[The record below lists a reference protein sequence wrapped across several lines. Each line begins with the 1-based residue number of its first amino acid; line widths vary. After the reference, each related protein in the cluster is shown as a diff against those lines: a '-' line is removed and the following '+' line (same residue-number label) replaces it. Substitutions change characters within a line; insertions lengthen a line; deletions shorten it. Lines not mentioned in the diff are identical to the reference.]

1 MTAPGLSSSTC
12 SDERRQCSRPR
23 DSTSWTPAT
32 SGIRTTTRPAPPSG
46 PSRRSTAPRR
56 RTPSW
61 PSSTPSARSMPG
73 RSSARA
79 AEAGAAAMPPAA
91 PTGAIHFSPLPSWE
105 AFFGA
110 ASELLYYT
118 PHMKA
123 DFAPLLAGCI
133 GTYEQLRRFFLTLY
147 FGTVPEAVALLGL
160 TDELRPLARVR
171 SFAFEPA
178 GAGRPC
184 ECARRRQAGQLLRR
198 PGDLDITAAGR
209 SRVPVRA
216 APVDRY
222 LRARGPGPPRTWTAS
237 VAQRLRLAGG
247 GAGERLADAALEW
260 YAASVDQLLE
270 DPKEGDTEGD
280 YFDAW
285 LRECHRE
292 IHDDVDTSDPA
303 ELRSAKWVESE
314 SSSRRYDLGAIRI
327 PDYESAFQELRAFDF
342 RSRSSTRRERVLAKI
357 LVDAFQ
363 LRLVDAAAILTIGN
377 IVAQSE
383 EGARVVVVLYA
394 GAAHSRCVV
403 EFFRSQGL
411 GHQGLPKKGYVGQE
425 EWEDD
430 EPRGLELPS
439 YLHDFSELFPV
450 PKAQPPAA
458 RAGAAPPKASLQER
472 RKAEDAADQAMRE
485 LLEEEAQAPG
495 QAKPKAASRKQKR

>member
-1 MTAPGLSSSTC
+1 M
-12 SDERRQCSRPR
+12 
-23 DSTSWTPAT
+23 
-32 SGIRTTTRPAPPSG
+32 
-46 PSRRSTAPRR
+46 
-56 RTPSW
+56 
-61 PSSTPSARSMPG
+61 
-73 RSSARA
+73 
-79 AEAGAAAMPPAA
+79 
-91 PTGAIHFSPLPSWE
+91 
-105 AFFGA
+105 
-110 ASELLYYT
+110 
-118 PHMKA
+118 
-123 DFAPLLAGCI
+123 
-133 GTYEQLRRFFLTLY
+133 LR
-147 FGTVPEAVALLGL
+147 
-160 TDELRPLARVR
+160 
-171 SFAFEPA
+171 
-178 GAGRPC
+178 
-184 ECARRRQAGQLLRR
+184 
-198 PGDLDITAAGR
+198 
-209 SRVPVRA
+209 
-216 APVDRY
+216 
-222 LRARGPGPPRTWTAS
+222 
-237 VAQRLRLAGG
+237 
-247 GAGERLADAALEW
+247 